1 VSESDWWK
9 RGVIYQIYP
18 RSFADSNG
26 DGIGDLP
33 GIIEKLDYLADLGV
47 DAIWL
52 SPIHPSPMAD
62 FGYDVSDYRGIDPVF
77 GTLADFDRLVGEAR
91 RRGIRV
97 VMDLVLNHTSDRH
110 RWFLESRSSRDNP
123 RRNWYIWRD
132 GRGGGPPNNWMA
144 SFGGGAWEWDAP
156 TGQYYLHSFMREQ
169 PDVNWRNAE
178 LKEAMFAAV
187 RFWLDRGVAGFRLDV
202 INWLIKDEMLR
213 SNPFGFGP
221 TPRPYD
227 LQKHLFD
234 RNRPETHPIIREL
247 RALVDSAGERMLV
260 GEVYSEPPGDPAL
273 SASYLG
279 QGDELHLAF
288 DFSLLFSK
296 WSAARFFRSVDRWA
310 QALPPGGWPCHVLS
324 NHDQRRSAGRLARG
338 SRSEADAR
346 ARVAAVLLLT
356 LRGTPFLY
364 YGEEL
369 GMRDGRIRRSEIVD
383 PIGKRYW
390 PLNRGRDAERTP
402 MPWTDAENAGFTSGR
417 PWLPVDPEHRKS
429 NVELQARD
437 PASLLNF
444 YKRLIAL
451 RRERRALT
459 AGEWIPAATGKRG
472 VIAYYRVAGDERLF
486 VALNFVRSPRKVAL
500 EAPGDW
506 RVLCSSRRAA
516 GETQSGLALSL
527 GPYEATI
534 WEGR

>member
-1 VSESDWWK
+1 MSESDWWK

-33 GIIEKLDYLADLGV
+33 GIIGRLDYLADLGV

-52 SPIHPSPMAD
+52 SPIHSSPMAD
-62 FGYDVSDYRGIDPVF
+62 FGYDVSDYCEIDPVF
-77 GTLADFDRLVGEAR
+77 GTLADFDSLVGEAR

-97 VMDLVLNHTSDRH
+97 VMDLVLNHTSVRH
-110 RWFLESRSSRDNP
+110 PWFLESRSSRDNP
-123 RRNWYIWRD
+123 KRDWYIWRD
-132 GRGGGPPNNWMA
+132 GSGGGPPNNWQA
-144 SFGGGAWEWDAP
+144 SFGGGAWEWDER

-169 PDVNWRNAE
+169 PDVNWRNPE
-178 LKEAMFAAV
+178 QKEAMLAAV

-202 INWLIKDEMLR
+202 INWLVKDELYR
-213 SNPFGFGP
+213 SNPFGLGP

-227 LQKHLFD
+227 LQRHLYD
-234 RNRPETHPIIREL
+234 RNRPETHAIAREL
-247 RALVDSAGERMLV
+247 RALMDSSEGRMLV
-260 GEVYSEPPGDPAL
+260 GEVYAEPPGDPVL
-273 SASYLG
+273 SASYLRP
-279 QGDELHLAF
+279 GDELHLAF

-296 WSAARFFRSVDRWA
+296 WSAARFYRSIARWME
-310 QALPPGGWPCHVLS
+310 ALPPGGWPCHVLS
-324 NHDQRRSAGRLARG
+324 NHDQPRSASRLARG
-338 SRSEADAR
+338 SRAEADAR

-383 PIGKRYW
+383 PIGRRYW

-402 MPWTDAENAGFTSGR
+402 MPWSDGESAGFTSGR
-417 PWLPVDPEHRKS
+417 PWLPVDPEHREI
-429 NVELQARD
+429 NVERQARD
-437 PASLLNF
+437 AASLLNF
-444 YKRLIAL
+444 YKRLIVL

-459 AGEWIPAATGKRG
+459 AGEWIPAVAGKG
-472 VIAYYRVAGDERLF
+472 EVIAYYRVAGDERIL
-486 VALNFVRSPRKVAL
+486 VALNFARSLRKLPV
-500 EAPGDW
+500 ERPEDW
-506 RVLCSSRRAA
+506 RVLCSTHRGA

-534 WEGR
+534 WEER